1 MMDSNTRLTKAMID
15 AMTLAEFE
23 QLSPDEKVLVDIAQY
38 AETEEY
44 SKLWTAHNDGK
55 RQGLEQGIEQGL
67 EQGLAEGEHRKAIET
82 ARNFLQL
89 GLSIQQVA
97 SGTGLSVEQVTAL
110 KADLDG
116 DSD

>member
-23 QLSPDEKVLVDIAQY
+23 QLSPDEKLLVDIAQY

-55 RQGLEQGIEQGL
+55 REGL

-89 GLSIQQVA
+89 GLSIEQVA
-97 SGTGLSVEQVTAL
+97 SGTGLSIEPVTAL
-110 KADLDG
+110 KANLDG

>member
-1 MMDSNTRLTKAMID
+1 MTIDSNSRLTKAMID

-23 QLSPDEKVLVDIAQY
+23 QLSPDEKLMVDIAQY

-55 RQGLEQGIEQGL
+55 REAQ
-67 EQGLAEGEHRKAIET
+67 IET
-82 ARNFLQL
+82 ARNFLRL
-89 GLSIQQVA
+89 GLSIEQV
-97 SGTGLSVEQVTAL
+97 STGTGLSIEQVTAL

-116 DSD
+116 ESD